1 MSGDVLTALINFITG
16 RKSAWVT
23 LLIGLFFAIL
33 AFGPLRAAE
42 SDVAPTNGLA
52 ADSETSLVSA
62 ALENL
67 PGADAT
73 AALIVYNKAEGFSDS
88 DVEWLQGTFD
98 PVTQLPAG
106 GANEKFLEFTSAEL
120 SGVAFVPPAQISDDN
135 TTALITV
142 PLEKTTEIEVVA
154 ERVTEMRELASA
166 DMPPG
171 FEVYLTGPEGFQ
183 ADLNNVF
190 AGADFT
196 LLLST
201 VAVVAVLLLI
211 TYRSP
216 VLWLVP
222 LIVVGV
228 ADGMAGQLGRQVA
241 TLFGIVPDG
250 SVTGILS
257 VLVFGAG
264 TNYALL
270 LIARYREELL
280 LNENRHVAMA
290 QALRGAG
297 PAIIA
302 SGSTVAL
309 ALLTLTLAELGGNR
323 ALGLVCATGI
333 VIAMIAALV
342 VLPAALVVF
351 GRGLFWPFVPK
362 FGGINKS
369 DNGLWGRLGRGVSKR
384 PVIVSITGVAIL
396 AALSVGVGG
405 IQVGLSSTEQFR
417 EKPEAVFGQ
426 EVLAEAFPAGAATP
440 AVVIVADA
448 AVEAAVAKVD
458 GLTGV
463 ASVTAGDSDG
473 EITRIDVVLDATS
486 GSDEA
491 LAAIG
496 LLRTELAAV
505 DGASALVGGLDA
517 EQLDVKTA
525 YENDQR
531 LVIPLILLL
540 VFVVLVLLLRSILAP
555 LLLLASV
562 VGSFFAAM
570 GASWFIFEN
579 VLGLPALDLSVFL
592 YAFLFLVALGV
603 DYNIFLVSRA
613 QEEAV
618 KLGTRQ
624 GMIKALSATGGVITS
639 AGILLAAVFAVLGV
653 LPLIALYQVGI
664 IVCIGVLLD
673 TLLVRTVIVPALTF
687 MAGDKFWWP
696 RKTLT
701 APKFG

>member
-1 MSGDVLTALINFITG
+1 MNAIINFITG
-16 RKSAWVT
+16 KKTAWVT
-23 LLIGLFFAIL
+23 LLLGLIFAVL
-33 AFGPLRAAE
+33 AFGPLAATTSE
-42 SDVAPTNGLA
+42 TAPTNGL
-52 ADSETSLVSA
+52 SETSETALVSKAMA
-62 ALENL
+62 AL
-67 PGADAT
+67 PGNDAT
-73 AALIVYNKAEGFSDS
+73 VAVIVYATDSTFSDE
-88 DVEWLQGTFD
+88 DILWLQGSFD
-98 PVTQLPAG
+98 PQTQQLVG
-106 GANEKFLEFTSAEL
+106 GANEKFLEYTNLEVMGSK
-120 SGVAFVPPAQISDDN
+120 FVPPALISDDN
-135 TTALITV
+135 TTAVITV
-142 PLEKTTEIEVVA
+142 PMEKTDSIEIVA
-154 ERVTEMRELASA
+154 ERVSAMRELAGESIPA
-166 DMPPG
+166 GMTA
-171 FEVYLTGPEGFQ
+171 YLTGPEGFQ

-201 VAVVAVLLLI
+201 VVVVAVLLLI

-222 LIVVGV
+222 LLVVGT

-241 TLFGIVPDG
+241 TLFDIVPDG

-280 LNENRHVAMA
+280 RNEDRHIAMA
-290 QALRGAG
+290 QAIRGAG
-297 PAIIA
+297 PAILA

-333 VIAMIAALV
+333 VIAMISALG

-369 DNGLWGRLGRGVSKR
+369 DNGLWGKLGKAVSKK
-384 PVIVSITGVAIL
+384 PAIVAVGGVALLAIL
-396 AALSVGVGG
+396 ATGAGG

-417 EKPEAVFGQ
+417 EKPEAVYGQ
-426 EVLAEAFPAGAATP
+426 EVLAKAFPAGETTP
-440 AVVIVADA
+440 ATVIVNNDFIDQAVTA
-448 AVEAAVAKVD
+448 AQGA
-458 GLTGV
+458 TGV
-463 ASVTAGDSDG
+463 SSVTIGETDG
-473 EITRIDVVLDATS
+473 TITALSVVLDSTS
-486 GSDEA
+486 GSEGAYESIKSLRED
-491 LAAIG
+491 LAGIQ
-496 LLRTELAAV
+496 
-505 DGASALVGGLDA
+505 GANALVGGLDA
-517 EQLDVKTA
+517 ESLDVKTA

-531 LVIPLILLL
+531 LVIPLILIL
-540 VFVVLVLLLRSILAP
+540 VFIVLVLLLRSILAP
-555 LLLLASV
+555 VLLLVTV
-562 VGSFFAAM
+562 VGSFFASM
-570 GASWFIFEN
+570 GASWWVFTNI
-579 VLGLPALDLSVFL
+579 LGLPALDLSVFL
-592 YAFLFLVALGV
+592 YSFLFLVALGV

-618 KLGTRQ
+618 KSGTRQ

-653 LPLIALYQVGI
+653 LPLIALFQIGI

-673 TLLVRTVIVPALTF
+673 TLLVRTVVVPALTF

-696 RKTLT
+696 RKKLT